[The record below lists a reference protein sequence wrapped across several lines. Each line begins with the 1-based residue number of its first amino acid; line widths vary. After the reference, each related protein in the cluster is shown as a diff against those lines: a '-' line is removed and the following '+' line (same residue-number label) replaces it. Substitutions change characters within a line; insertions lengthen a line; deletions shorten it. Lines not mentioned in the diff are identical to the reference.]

1 MKPAATFEIITSLFD
16 APVAASVADAYTEL
30 EPLTEQEAAH
40 VGPRWAEKRLWEFRA
55 GRHCARH
62 ALAGLGADPEALR
75 KGLPTD
81 RRGIPCWPAGFAGSI
96 THTGRG
102 PTRFAASAVTS
113 VARSVG
119 LDAEQDVPLRGEL
132 RRRVLTPEEERLADV
147 SYASEEERG
156 RHALLVFSAKEAFFK
171 AEFPLSG
178 VHLGFHD
185 VAIDFDEPIGAAGT
199 FHARALRDLGPAL
212 RATSYRGRYVRV
224 ARLVLTGVSLP
235 TP

>member
-1 MKPAATFEIITSLFD
+1 MRSAAIFETLASLFD
-16 APVAASVADAYTEL
+16 TPVAASVADAHTEL
-30 EPLTEQEAAH
+30 DPLTDQEAAH

-62 ALAGLGADPEALR
+62 ALARLGADPEVLR
-75 KGLPTD
+75 NGLPAD
-81 RRGIPCWPAGFAGSI
+81 GRGLPCWPVGFVGSI

-102 PTRFAASAVTS
+102 QTRFAASVVTS
-113 VARSVG
+113 VARAVG

-132 RRRVLTPEEERLADV
+132 RRRVLTPEEARLADG
-147 SYASEEERG
+147 SYPSADERG

-199 FHARALRDLGPAL
+199 FHARSLRDLGPAL

-224 ARLVLTGVSLP
+224 AGLVLTGVSLP
-235 TP
+235 SP